1 MSKFADRYRPSG
13 SHLLDSLQQRPAAL
27 VQPISRD
34 LMDAMRRNP
43 HLRTYID
50 REAGKLGI
58 PPFYKTLSRDM
69 RIWESPH
76 LIYPVGDPIFIHIF
90 PDKNVKTRRVYRVI
104 EPKLSTPRMDLL
116 QKVEGRIV
124 AQIDER
130 LEVETQEEKLQ
141 ILMELLDRVVYV
153 SGAPQSNMESS
164 GAGGLF
170 SGLPF
175 LRGSSLRKIALTS
188 PEYQIMKYLLHKNR
202 IGLGVL
208 EPLIRDPYIEDISC
222 DGVGPIFLEHK
233 IFQSLACDFGF
244 DTKESLN
251 EFALWLSERSG
262 KQATHRNP
270 IVDTIL
276 SDGSRLN
283 LVYGEDVSMK
293 GTNFTIRKFTA
304 SPLPIPKIIS
314 FGTMDPTLAAYMWML
329 IREGMNIF
337 VCGETASGKTTTL
350 TGLVS
355 FIKPNSKIVSIE
367 DTPEVQLPHENWIRE
382 VTRPSQRQESTVDMF
397 ELLKSALRQRPNY
410 IIVGEI
416 RGVEGNIAFQAM
428 MTGHPVLSTFHSASV
443 QKTIQRLT
451 GNPIL
456 VPKTHITNLNAILI
470 QNAIYDATGHMK
482 RRVTSVSE
490 IVSYNPATDSF
501 SYIESFVWE
510 PGEDRFVFRA
520 EGNSYLLEEKIG
532 RARGYSSREISVVYD
547 ELKSRSDFLKK
558 MTDENVSDY
567 REFFHRVIDA
577 DKKLTMIK
585 A

>member
-1 MSKFADRYRPSG
+1 
-13 SHLLDSLQQRPAAL
+13 
-27 VQPISRD
+27 
-34 LMDAMRRNP
+34 MDAMRRNP
-43 HLRTYID
+43 HLRAYID
-50 REAGKLGI
+50 GEGAKHGI
-58 PPFYKTLSRDM
+58 PSFYKTLSRDM
-69 RIWESPH
+69 RNWESPQ

-90 PDKNVKTRRVYRVI
+90 PDAKIRTRLVYRVI
-104 EPKLSTPRMDLL
+104 EPKLPGGRAELL
-116 QKVEGRIV
+116 QKVESRIV

-141 ILMELLDRVVYV
+141 VLMELLDRVAYV
-153 SGAPQSNMESS
+153 SGSKQSAPTS
-164 GAGGLF
+164 GGMF
-170 SGLPF
+170 KLPF
-175 LRGSSLRKIALTS
+175 LKGGGLSRIPLTS
-188 PEYQIMKYLLHKNR
+188 FEYHVMKYLLHKNR

-262 KQATHRNP
+262 RQATNRNP

-304 SPLPIPKIIS
+304 APLPVTKLIS
-314 FGTMDPTLAAYMWML
+314 FGTMDPLLAAYVWML
-329 IREGMNIF
+329 LREGMNVF

-350 TGLVS
+350 TAMTA

-382 VTRPSQRQESTVDMF
+382 VTRPSQREESTVGMF

-451 GNPIL
+451 GHPIL

-482 RRVTSVSE
+482 RRVTSLNE
-490 IVSYNPATDSF
+490 IVSYNPTTDSF
-501 SYIESFVWE
+501 SFIESFHWE
-510 PGEDRFVFRA
+510 PGEDKFLFRA

-532 RARGYSSREISVVYD
+532 RARGYSSREMSIIYD
-547 ELKSRSDFLKK
+547 ELNARAEFIKK
-558 MTDENVSDY
+558 LTDDNVSDY
-567 REFFHRVIDA
+567 REFFHRIIDA

>member
-1 MSKFADRYRPSG
+1 MSKYADRYRPSG
-13 SHLLDSLQQRPAAL
+13 AHLLDSLQQRPTAPA
-27 VQPISRD
+27 QPISRE

-43 HLRTYID
+43 HLRAYIENES
-50 REAGKLGI
+50 RKLGV
-58 PPFYKTLSRDM
+58 PSFYTTLSREM
-69 RIWESPH
+69 RYWENPH
-76 LIYPVGDPIFIHIF
+76 LIYPVGDPIFIHVF
-90 PDKNVKTRRVYRVI
+90 PDREVRTRRVYRVI
-104 EPKLSTPRMDLL
+104 EPKLPIARAELL
-116 QKVEGRIV
+116 QKVESRIV
-124 AQIDER
+124 AQIDEK

-141 ILMELLDRVVYV
+141 LLMELLTRVTSVT
-153 SGAPQSNMESS
+153 GFRESS
-164 GAGGLF
+164 SQGRSRF
-170 SGLPF
+170 TIPF
-175 LRGSSLRKIALTS
+175 LKSGGVKRIPLTS
-188 PEYQIMKYLLHKNR
+188 FEYQIMKYLLHKNR
-202 IGLGVL
+202 IGLGIL

-222 DGVGPIFLEHK
+222 DGIGPIFLEHK

-244 DTKESLN
+244 ETKESLN

-293 GTNFTIRKFTA
+293 GTNFTIRKFSA
-304 SPLPIPKIIS
+304 APLPVSKLIN
-314 FGTMDPTLAAYMWML
+314 FGTMDATLAAYLWML
-329 IREGMNIF
+329 LKEGMNVF

-350 TGLVS
+350 TAITA
-355 FIKPNSKIVSIE
+355 FIKANSKIVSIE
-367 DTPEVQLPHENWIRE
+367 DTPEVQLPQENWIRE
-382 VTRPSQRQESTVDMF
+382 VTRASQREESTVGMF

-416 RGVEGNIAFQAM
+416 RGAEGNIAFQAM

-456 VPKTHITNLNAILI
+456 VPKTHITNLNAIVI

-482 RRVTSVSE
+482 RKVTSVNE
-490 IVSYNPATDSF
+490 IVGYNPNSDSF
-501 SYIESFVWE
+501 SFIEAFHWE
-510 PGEDRFVFRA
+510 PGEDKFYFRA

-532 RARGYSSREISVVYD
+532 RSRGYASREISIIYD
-547 ELKSRSDFLKK
+547 ELKARADFLEKL
-558 MTDENVSDY
+558 TNENVSDY
-567 REFFHRVIDA
+567 KEFFKRISDA

>member
-1 MSKFADRYRPSG
+1 
-13 SHLLDSLQQRPAAL
+13 
-27 VQPISRD
+27 
-34 LMDAMRRNP
+34 MDAMRRNP
-43 HLRTYID
+43 HLRFYID
-50 REAGKLGI
+50 REVGKLGV
-58 PPFYKTLSRDM
+58 PSFYKTLSRDM
-69 RIWESPH
+69 RTWENPH

-90 PDKNVKTRRVYRVI
+90 PDRNVKTRRVYKVI
-104 EPKLSTPRMDLL
+104 EPKLAAPRMDLL
-116 QKVEGRIV
+116 HKVESRIV

-141 ILMELLDRVVYV
+141 ILMELLDRVAYV
-153 SGAPQSNMESS
+153 TDSPHQSGSQ
-164 GAGGLF
+164 GGGLF
-170 SGLPF
+170 HGVPF
-175 LRGSSLRKIALTS
+175 FKSASLRRVPLTS
-188 PEYQIMKYLLHKNR
+188 IEYQIMKYLLHKNR
-202 IGLGVL
+202 IGLGIL

-244 DTKESLN
+244 DTKDSLN

-293 GTNFTIRKFTA
+293 GTNFTIRKFSA
-304 SPLPIPKIIS
+304 APLPVTKLVN
-314 FGTMDPTLAAYMWML
+314 FGTMDPLLAAYTWM
-329 IREGMNIF
+329 IVREGMNVF

-350 TGLVS
+350 TALTC

-382 VTRPSQRQESTVDMF
+382 VTRTSQREESTVGMF

-456 VPKTHITNLNAILI
+456 VPKTHITNLNAIII

-482 RRVTSVSE
+482 RRVTSVNE
-490 IVSYNPATDSF
+490 IVSYNPNSDSF
-501 SYIESFVWE
+501 SYIESFHWE
-510 PGEDRFVFRA
+510 PSEDKFLFRA

-532 RARGYSSREISVVYD
+532 RSRGYSSREISIIYD
-547 ELKSRSDFLKK
+547 ELKARADFLRK
-558 MTDENVSDY
+558 MTDENVADY
-567 REFFHRVIDA
+567 REFFHRIIDA
-577 DKKLTMIK
+577 DKNLTMIK
-585 A
+585 T

>member
-1 MSKFADRYRPSG
+1 LSKFADRYRPSG
-13 SHLLDSLQQRPAAL
+13 SHLLDSLQSRPAAL

-43 HLRTYID
+43 HLRLYMD
-50 REAGKLGI
+50 RELGNLGV
-58 PPFYKTLSRDM
+58 PSFYKTLSRDM
-69 RIWESPH
+69 RNFENPH

-90 PDKNVKTRRVYRVI
+90 PDKTVKTRRVYRVI
-104 EPKLSTPRMDLL
+104 EPKLPTPRMDLL
-116 QKVEGRIV
+116 QKVESRII

-141 ILMELLDRVVYV
+141 ILMELLDKVAYV
-153 SGAPQSNMESS
+153 SGSSQSSPQ
-164 GAGGLF
+164 GGGGLL
-170 SGLPF
+170 GNIPF
-175 LRGSSLRKIALTS
+175 LRSGAIHRIPLTNA
-188 PEYQIMKYLLHKNR
+188 EYQIMKYLLHKNR
-202 IGLGVL
+202 IGLGIL

-244 DTKESLN
+244 DTKETLN

-283 LVYGEDVSMK
+283 LVFGEDVSMK
-293 GTNFTIRKFTA
+293 GTNFTIRKFSA
-304 SPLPIPKIIS
+304 APLPVTKLIS
-314 FGTMDPTLAAYMWML
+314 FGTMDPALAAYVWML
-329 IREGMNIF
+329 IREGMNVFI
-337 VCGETASGKTTTL
+337 CGETASGKTTTL
-350 TGLVS
+350 TAVTS

-382 VTRPSQRQESTVDMF
+382 VTRPSQREESTVGMF

-456 VPKTHITNLNAILI
+456 VPKTHITNLSAIII

-482 RRVTSVSE
+482 RRVTSVNE
-490 IVSYNPATDSF
+490 IVSYNPTTDSF
-501 SYIESFVWE
+501 SYIESFHWE
-510 PGEDRFVFRA
+510 PGEDKFQFRA

-532 RARGYSSREISVVYD
+532 KARGYSSREISVIYD
-547 ELKSRSDFLKK
+547 ELKARADFLKK

-585 A
+585 S

>member
-1 MSKFADRYRPSG
+1 
-13 SHLLDSLQQRPAAL
+13 
-27 VQPISRD
+27 
-34 LMDAMRRNP
+34 MDAMRRNP
-43 HLRTYID
+43 HLRLYVD
-50 REAGKLGI
+50 REAGKLGV

-69 RIWESPH
+69 NAWENPH

-90 PDKNVKTRRVYRVI
+90 PDKSVKTRRIYRVI
-104 EPKLSTPRMDLL
+104 EPKLPAARTDLL

-141 ILMELLDRVVYV
+141 ILMELLDRVAFVPGSRQSGPQGGGLLSSIPFLK
-153 SGAPQSNMESS
+153 SGALHRIP
-164 GAGGLF
+164 
-170 SGLPF
+170 
-175 LRGSSLRKIALTS
+175 LTNV
-188 PEYQIMKYLLHKNR
+188 EYQIMKFLLHKNR
-202 IGLGVL
+202 IGLGIL

-233 IFQSLACDFGF
+233 IFHSLACDFGF
-244 DTKESLN
+244 DTKEDLN
-251 EFALWLSERSG
+251 QFALWLSERSG

-293 GTNFTIRKFTA
+293 GTNFTIRKFSAT
-304 SPLPIPKIIS
+304 PLPVSKLIG
-314 FGTMDPTLAAYMWML
+314 FGTMDHTLAAYIWML
-329 IREGMNIF
+329 VREGMNIF
-337 VCGETASGKTTTL
+337 ICGETASGKTTTL
-350 TGLVS
+350 TGVTS
-355 FIKPNSKIVSIE
+355 FIKPNAKIVSIE
-367 DTPEVQLPHENWIRE
+367 DTPEVQLPHENWVRE
-382 VTRPSQRQESTVDMF
+382 VTRTSQREESTVGMF

-428 MTGHPVLSTFHSASV
+428 MTGHPVISTFHSASV
-443 QKTIQRLT
+443 QKTIQRLS
-451 GNPIL
+451 GHPIL
-456 VPKTHITNLNAILI
+456 VPKTHITNLNAIII

-482 RRVTSVSE
+482 RKVTSVNE
-490 IVSYNPATDSF
+490 VVSYNPNTDSF
-501 SYIESFVWE
+501 SYIESFHWE
-510 PGEDRFVFRA
+510 PSEDKFLFRA

-532 RARGYSSREISVVYD
+532 RARGYSSREISVIYD
-547 ELKSRSDFLKK
+547 ELKARADFLKR

-585 A
+585 G

>member
-1 MSKFADRYRPSG
+1 
-13 SHLLDSLQQRPAAL
+13 
-27 VQPISRD
+27 
-34 LMDAMRRNP
+34 MRRNP
-43 HLRTYID
+43 HLRTYVD
-50 REAGKLGI
+50 REGGKLGV
-58 PPFYKTLSRDM
+58 PSFYKSLSRDM
-69 RIWESPH
+69 RNWEAPH

-90 PDKNVKTRRVYRVI
+90 PDQNVKTRKVYRVV
-104 EPKLSTPRMDLL
+104 EPKLPGVRTELL
-116 QKVEGRIV
+116 QKVEARIV

-141 ILMELLDRVVYV
+141 ILMELLSRVAYV
-153 SGAPQSNMESS
+153 KGSQDSAPHSGSS
-164 GAGGLF
+164 GRF
-170 SGLPF
+170 NLPF
-175 LRGSSLRKIALTS
+175 MSSKAVKRLALT
-188 PEYQIMKYLLHKNR
+188 PFEYQVVKYLLHKNR
-202 IGLGVL
+202 IGLGIL

-293 GTNFTIRKFTA
+293 GTNFTIRKFSA
-304 SPLPIPKIIS
+304 APLPVSNLIN
-314 FGTMDPTLAAYMWML
+314 FGTMDPMLAAYMWML
-329 IREGMNIF
+329 LREGMNIF

-350 TGLVS
+350 TALTA

-367 DTPEVQLPHENWIRE
+367 DTPEVQLPQENWIRE
-382 VTRPSQRQESTVDMF
+382 VTRASQREESTVGMF
-397 ELLKSALRQRPNY
+397 DLLKSALRQRPNY

-451 GNPIL
+451 GHPIL

-482 RRVTSVSE
+482 RRVTSVNE
-490 IVSYNPATDSF
+490 IVGYNPVSDSF
-501 SYIESFVWE
+501 SFIEAFHWE
-510 PGEDRFVFRA
+510 PGEDKFFFRA

-532 RARGYSSREISVVYD
+532 RARGYSARDISIIYD
-547 ELKSRSDFLKK
+547 ELKNRAAFIKKLSDEKVSDF
-558 MTDENVSDY
+558 
-567 REFFHRVIDA
+567 REFFSKVIDA

-585 A
+585 K

>member
-1 MSKFADRYRPSG
+1 MSKYSDRYRGSG
-13 SHLLDSLQQRPAAL
+13 NHLLDSLQTRPPAA
-27 VQPISRD
+27 VQQISRD
-34 LMDAMRRNP
+34 LIDAMRRNP
-43 HLRTYID
+43 HLRTYVD
-50 REAGKLGI
+50 KEGGKLGI
-58 PPFYKTLSRDM
+58 PSFYKSLSRDM
-69 RIWESPH
+69 RTWESPH

-90 PDKNVKTRRVYRVI
+90 PDKNVKTRKVYRVV
-104 EPKLSTPRMDLL
+104 EPKLPGVRTDLL
-116 QKVEGRIV
+116 QKVEARIV

-130 LEVETQEEKLQ
+130 LEVDTQEEKLQ
-141 ILMELLDRVVYV
+141 ILLELLNRVAYV
-153 SGAPQSNMESS
+153 KGSKDTGGPVSS
-164 GAGGLF
+164 GGFKLF
-170 SGLPF
+170 PF
-175 LRGSSLRKIALTS
+175 LGSKGPSRISLTTF
-188 PEYQIMKYLLHKNR
+188 EYQVVKYLLHKNR

-304 SPLPIPKIIS
+304 APLPVSKLIQ
-314 FGTMDPTLAAYMWML
+314 FGTMDPMLAAYMWML
-329 IREGMNIF
+329 LREGMNIF

-350 TGLVS
+350 TALTS

-382 VTRPSQRQESTVDMF
+382 VTRSSQREESTVGMF
-397 ELLKSALRQRPNY
+397 DLLKSALRQRPNY

-451 GNPIL
+451 GHPIL

-482 RRVTSVSE
+482 RRVTSVNE
-490 IVSYNPATDSF
+490 IVGYNPNTDSF
-501 SYIESFVWE
+501 SFIEAFHWE
-510 PGEDRFVFRA
+510 PGEDKFFFRA

-532 RARGYSSREISVVYD
+532 RARGYSSRDISVIYD
-547 ELKSRSDFLKK
+547 ELNSRAAFIKK
-558 MTDENVSDY
+558 LTNENVSDF
-567 REFFHRVIDA
+567 REFFLKSIDA

-585 A
+585 S

>member
-1 MSKFADRYRPSG
+1 MSTYSDKYRPST
-13 SHLLDSLQQRPAAL
+13 SHLLDSFQTRPAAP

-43 HLRTYID
+43 HLRLYI
-50 REAGKLGI
+50 EKESGSLGV
-58 PPFYKTLSRDM
+58 PSFYKTLSRDM
-69 RIWESPH
+69 RHWESPH
-76 LIYPVGDPIFIHIF
+76 LIYPVGDPIFVHIY
-90 PDKNVKTRRVYRVI
+90 PDKTVKTRRVYRVV
-104 EPKLSTPRMDLL
+104 EPKLPAPRMGLL
-116 QKVEGRIV
+116 QKVESRII

-141 ILMELLDRVVYV
+141 ILMELLDRVAYV
-153 SGAPQSNMESS
+153 SGSRQVTPQGS
-164 GAGGLF
+164 GGGLF
-170 SGLPF
+170 SNLPF
-175 LRGSSLRKIALTS
+175 MKSGALSRIPLTNV
-188 PEYQIMKYLLHKNR
+188 EYQIMKYLLHKNR
-202 IGLGVL
+202 IGLGIL

-293 GTNFTIRKFTA
+293 GTNFTIRKFSA
-304 SPLPIPKIIS
+304 SPLPVTKLIS
-314 FGTMDPTLAAYMWML
+314 FGTMDPLLGAYIWML
-329 IREGMNIF
+329 MREGMNVF

-350 TGLVS
+350 TAVTA

-382 VTRPSQRQESTVDMF
+382 VTRPSQREESTVGMF

-456 VPKTHITNLNAILI
+456 VPKTHITNLNAIII
-470 QNAIYDATGHMK
+470 QNAIYDATGQMK
-482 RRVTSVSE
+482 RRITSINE
-490 IVSYNPATDSF
+490 IVSYNPTSDSF
-501 SYIESFVWE
+501 SFIEAFHWE
-510 PGEDRFVFRA
+510 PGEDKFMFRA

-532 RARGYSSREISVVYD
+532 RSRGYNAREISVIYD
-547 ELKSRSDFLKK
+547 ELNARAAFLKK
-558 MTDENVSDY
+558 MTDENVTDY

-585 A
+585 K